1 VIHILLTSFMNSSM
15 LSEENSD
22 NELLEDFLKLS
33 KISKKKIPIKSSKR
47 LSKKKSLQ
55 SLNCLNH
62 MLRLTL

>member
-1 VIHILLTSFMNSSM
+1 MNSSM

-33 KISKKKIPIKSSKR
+33 KISKKKIQIKSSKR